1 MKKETKFWVNMFH
14 LNEINRLFAVLAECR
29 SIKNNEKIEL
39 NIYNQKYEVEIEN
52 DNLIIKLEDG
62 RVLSLSMDF
71 RKFKN
76 GDGYNNSWMEY
87 SNFGKIVFSMNNNE
101 KIEITSTC
109 LSRNDRDYHKFK
121 NINLDEMFENVIYI
135 NKDGIK
141 LDLDNNGTL
150 INDIFMSSLNNE
162 FGTNYC
168 QFTDEGI
175 VHRLPN
181 HYYSI
186 IINKDGKT
194 LISFDGKKA
203 PSLLELEQY
212 IEREE
217 KQKINKMLEE
227 NIYKL
232 NPITIEFIKNSMD
245 NMNME
250 KTYSRLLTYYKKSLP
265 LCKKMLETYKE
276 FLDFKDK
283 CVFNNLVLDTIATNL
298 EKYVESK
305 KDEIEKVKKNDK
317 IKKLVKKLSPE
328 EIELL
333 RKEIK

>member
-1 MKKETKFWVNMFH
+1 MRNDTKFWVDMFQ
-14 LNEINRLFAVLAECR
+14 LNEIKRLFAVLEEC
-29 SIKNNEKIEL
+29 SNIKENEKIEL
-39 NIYNQKYEVEIEN
+39 NIYNQNYEIEIEN

-109 LSRNDRDYHKFK
+109 LSRNNRDYHKFK
-121 NINLDEMFENVIYI
+121 NIDLDEMFEKVIYI
-135 NKDGIK
+135 AKDGKKIN
-141 LDLDNNGTL
+141 LDNNGIL
-150 INDIFMSSLNNE
+150 INNIYLISNLNDEN
-162 FGTNYC
+162 GINYFN
-168 QFTDEGI
+168 FTDEGI
-175 VHRLPN
+175 VHLWG
-181 HYYSI
+181 HCVVFLD
-186 IINKDGKT
+186 KDGKT

-283 CVFNNLVLDTIATNL
+283 CVFNNIVLDTIATNL